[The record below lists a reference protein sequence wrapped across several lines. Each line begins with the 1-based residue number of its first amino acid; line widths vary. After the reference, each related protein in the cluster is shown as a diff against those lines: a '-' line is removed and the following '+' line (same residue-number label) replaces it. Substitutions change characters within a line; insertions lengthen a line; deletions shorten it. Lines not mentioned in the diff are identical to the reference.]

1 MWRKVQVERPRASTS
16 GGQSGGRV
24 GVFRVGVVVVVREEG
39 ERVGEEV
46 VEVSFFVMASQE
58 ATEVQER
65 QLFGFFLLEICLF
78 VDGVGRRTVCHLCP
92 ARRP

>member
-1 MWRKVQVERPRASTS
+1 MERPRASTS

-24 GVFRVGVVVVVREEG
+24 EGVGVGVGVGVVVREEG
-39 ERVGEEV
+39 EGVGEGV
-46 VEVSFFVMASQE
+46 VVVSFFVMVSQE